1 MAIRLKILLA
11 TISIL
16 SSLSGCGMR
25 YKYQSAGGYLYKI
38 DRFTEDIWC
47 IDNGYEEKVTPAYR
61 GTEPPVEAP
70 TAPPYP
76 PK

>member
-1 MAIRLKILLA
+1 
-11 TISIL
+11 
-16 SSLSGCGMR
+16 MR